1 MRAAGKTIMKLTS
14 QEEYG
19 LRCLLR
25 LAREGKGGSLTI
37 PKISHKE
44 GISNF
49 YVAKLMRI
57 LRRGGLVKSVR
68 GQAGGYALA
77 RPADKIVVGEALA
90 ILGGRL
96 YDPVF
101 CDEHAGSEE
110 SCANSVD
117 CSMRSLWRAVQHV
130 IDQVLSKTTLKDLLS
145 NEQEMTS
152 RAGHLVKVTPAPV
165 ASLIMPVRIDDHES
179 L

>member
-1 MRAAGKTIMKLTS
+1 MKLTS

-25 LAREGKGGSLTI
+25 LAREGEGGSLTI
-37 PKISHKE
+37 PKISQKE

-57 LRRGGLVKSVR
+57 LRRGDLVKSVR

-96 YDPVF
+96 YDPAF
-101 CDEHAGSEE
+101 CEEHSGSEI

-117 CSMRSLWRAVQHV
+117 CSVRSLWRAVQQV
-130 IDQVLSKTTLKDLLS
+130 IDQVLSRTTLKDLLS
-145 NEQEMTS
+145 NEEEMSSPT
-152 RAGHLVKVTPAPV
+152 GHLVRVTPASVTPLARLV
-165 ASLIMPVRIDDHES
+165 QIDK
-179 L
+179 